1 MMKYKFAILFPLFI
15 FIVFR
20 PVGTVQA
27 IIAEPEPLIEI
38 SDIKFPV
45 RVLQDQNFAVNISV
59 VYSCEKRTMC
69 NIGIYDYNIEKTVDP
84 RIFYLE
90 GNGTEFI
97 VLYLQ
102 ASSEKQLEYEA
113 LLRYWYLNGW
123 IYEKESLRRPFSI
136 NVANSLQLT
145 LLMPSPNTTIK
156 IKNEE
161 VKTDNLGI
169 AKTSLKPGKYL
180 VEVPQKINSTI
191 NTRLSFIE
199 WSDGVKSNP
208 RIIYILHDTNLTA
221 EYEKEYYL
229 NVNSSLGDT
238 QGSGW
243 YTSGSAATFSVPDSI
258 LVTGVLQI
266 IPDKY
271 LFSKWTGDSNTKS
284 SLSKIVM
291 NSPKTVEANWQ
302 LDEMSR
308 ILIWLSTIIILF
320 DLVILGYIAKRRR
333 RND

>member
-1 MMKYKFAILFPLFI
+1 MKYKLAILFLLFI
-15 FIVFR
+15 FIIFR
-20 PVGTVQA
+20 PAGIVQA

-45 RVLQDQNFAVNISV
+45 KVLQGQNFAVNISV

-84 RIFYLE
+84 RIFYLD

-97 VLYLQ
+97 ILYIQ
-102 ASSEKQLEYEA
+102 ASSEKQLQFEA

-123 IYEKESLRRPFSI
+123 IYEKESLRRQFSV
-136 NVANSLQLT
+136 NVANSLKLT
-145 LLMPSPNTTIK
+145 LLLPSPNTTIK
-156 IKNEE
+156 IENEA
-161 VKTDNLGI
+161 VNTDNLGI
-169 AKTSLKPGKYL
+169 VKNSLKPGKYL

-208 RIIYILHDTNLTA
+208 RATYVLHDTNLTA

-229 NVNSSLGDT
+229 NVNSSLGGT

-243 YTSGSAATFSVPDSI
+243 YTSGSTATFSVPDSI
-258 LVTGVLQI
+258 LVIGVFQI

-271 LFSKWTGDSNTKS
+271 LFSKWTGDSDAKNY
-284 SLSKIVM
+284 LSQIVM
-291 NSPKTVEANWQ
+291 NSPKTVVANWQ
-302 LDEMSR
+302 LDEMVR
-308 ILIWLSTIIILF
+308 ILILLSTIIILF

>member
-1 MMKYKFAILFPLFI
+1 MKYKLAILFSLLI
-15 FIVFR
+15 FIAFR

-27 IIAEPEPLIEI
+27 IIAEPEPMIEI
-38 SDIKFPV
+38 KDIKFPEK
-45 RVLQDQNFAVNISV
+45 VLQGKNFAVNISV

-69 NIGIYDYNIEKTVDP
+69 NLGIYDYNIEKTIDP

-97 VLYLQ
+97 VLSLQ
-102 ASSEKQLEYEA
+102 ASSERQLVFEA

-136 NVANSLQLT
+136 NVTDSLQFT
-145 LLMPSPNTTIK
+145 LLLPTPNTAIK
-156 IKNEE
+156 IENVE
-161 VKTDNLGI
+161 VKTDHLGI
-169 AKTSLKPGKYL
+169 IKTSVKPGKYL

-199 WSDGVKSNP
+199 WSDGSKSNP
-208 RIIYILHDTNLTA
+208 RLTYVQHDTNLTA
-221 EYEKEYYL
+221 EYEKEDYL

-238 QGSGW
+238 QGNGW
-243 YTSGSAATFSVPDSI
+243 YPSGSVATFSVPDSI
-258 LVTGVLQI
+258 YVSGILQI

-271 LFSKWTGDSNTKS
+271 LFIKWTGGSNVKS

-291 NSPKTVEANWQ
+291 DSPKTVVANWQ
-302 LDEMSR
+302 LDETSR
-308 ILIWLSTIIILF
+308 ILILLSIIIILF
-320 DLVILGYIAKRRR
+320 DLVIFGYIAKRRR
-333 RND
+333 RNG

>member
-1 MMKYKFAILFPLFI
+1 MKYKLAILFSLLI
-15 FIVFR
+15 FIAFR

-27 IIAEPEPLIEI
+27 IIAEPEPMIEI
-38 SDIKFPV
+38 KDIKFPEK
-45 RVLQDQNFAVNISV
+45 VLQGKNFAVNISV

-69 NIGIYDYNIEKTVDP
+69 NLGIYDYNIEKTIDP

-97 VLYLQ
+97 VLSLQ
-102 ASSEKQLEYEA
+102 ASSERQLVFEA

-136 NVANSLQLT
+136 NVTDSLQFT
-145 LLMPSPNTTIK
+145 LLLPTPNTAIK
-156 IKNEE
+156 IENVE
-161 VKTDNLGI
+161 VKTDHLGI
-169 AKTSLKPGKYL
+169 IKTSVKPGKYL

-199 WSDGVKSNP
+199 WSDGSKSNP
-208 RIIYILHDTNLTA
+208 RLTYVQHDTNLTA

-238 QGSGW
+238 QGNGW
-243 YTSGSAATFSVPDSI
+243 YPSGSVATFSVPDSI
-258 LVTGVLQI
+258 YVSGILQI

-271 LFSKWTGDSNTKS
+271 LFIKWTGGSNVKS

-291 NSPKTVEANWQ
+291 DSPKTVVANWQ
-302 LDEMSR
+302 LDETSR
-308 ILIWLSTIIILF
+308 ILILLSIIIILF
-320 DLVILGYIAKRRR
+320 DLVIFGYIAKRRR
-333 RND
+333 RNG